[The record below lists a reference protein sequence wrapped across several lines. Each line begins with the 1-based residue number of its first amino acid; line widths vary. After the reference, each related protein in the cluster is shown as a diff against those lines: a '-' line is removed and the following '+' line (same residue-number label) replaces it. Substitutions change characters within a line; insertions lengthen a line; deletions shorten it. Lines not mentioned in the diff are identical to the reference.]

1 MQNCGTDR
9 TALTFANMRSGGK
22 PLNYTPAPFRVE
34 PQLRIGALL
43 PFNMDVSR
51 DCSGLYDSPG
61 LGNSVLRDS
70 HSNICHLHHLL
81 QDAACHLI
89 HAALVVCQRFAGLRL
104 GPRAR
109 LAARQNS
116 GGFAELGAVMPC
128 HTITSLRLATD
139 RLARG
144 APNRFEG
151 STARL
156 KKSISIPILL
166 VLFYTRK
173 CHYGADSVWRNGK

>member
-1 MQNCGTDR
+1 MDR
-9 TALTFANMRSGGK
+9 TALTFADTRSGGE

-34 PQLRIGALL
+34 PQSRIEALL
-43 PFNMDVSR
+43 PSNVDVPC

-70 HSNICHLHHLL
+70 HSNICHLFHLL
-81 QDAACHLI
+81 QDAVHRLM
-89 HAALVVCQRFAGLRL
+89 HAVLVVCQRFAGLRP
-104 GPRAR
+104 GPRTR

-116 GGFAELGAVMPC
+116 GGLAELRAVVPC
-128 HTITSLRLATD
+128 HKITSLQLATD

-144 APNRFEG
+144 SPNRFEG

-156 KKSISIPILL
+156 
-166 VLFYTRK
+166 
-173 CHYGADSVWRNGK
+173 